1 MIKIH
6 THKLDDIDKAI
17 LKIVQT
23 QANIKESEL
32 ARRVNLS
39 APATHQRL
47 KHLQDEGYI
56 RQFVA
61 LLDREKM
68 GFGLLCFVQISL
80 PVHQANLEG
89 KVQETIV
96 SMPEVLECF
105 QVTGEQ
111 DYLLKVALRDQKHL
125 RHFLNEQLT
134 PMLGSAR
141 ISTQLVLNEIK
152 SKTELNTEMSG

>member
-1 MIKIH
+1 MIK
-6 THKLDDIDKAI
+6 TTTYKLDNIDKAI

-23 QANIKESEL
+23 QANLKESEL

-47 KHLQDEGYI
+47 KRLQDEGYI
-56 RQFVA
+56 RGYA
-61 LLDREKM
+61 AMLDREKM

-80 PVHQANLEG
+80 PLHQTGLEN
-89 KVQETIV
+89 KVQVAIV
-96 SMPEVLECF
+96 SMPEVLECY
-105 QVTGEQ
+105 QVTGQQ

-141 ISTQLVLNEIK
+141 ISTQLVLNELK
-152 SKTELNTEMSG
+152 STTELNTEMNG

>member
-1 MIKIH
+1 
-6 THKLDDIDKAI
+6 
-17 LKIVQT
+17 
-23 QANIKESEL
+23 
-32 ARRVNLS
+32 
-39 APATHQRL
+39 
-47 KHLQDEGYI
+47 
-56 RQFVA
+56 
-61 LLDREKM
+61 
-68 GFGLLCFVQISL
+68 L

-152 SKTELNTEMSG
+152 STTELNTEMSG